1 MENNINFNKLT
12 KQELALLNEL
22 EDIKQERIQLSEK
35 YQKALEDA
43 KQEVIDLTTAIEK
56 GEAKKE
62 ESYNDFVLGELS
74 PTKFKNIE
82 KQIEDDKE
90 KLLLSE
96 NKIKNIAELEKNE
109 VAKQIQSKL
118 EPLKDGLNTMRNR
131 NKSCVKNEIIK
142 AKNIYLDTLKE
153 AKEQLE
159 IVKQYEYLV
168 EEIKITTGQQTVSYL
183 ILHDDLEAFF
193 NNGYSNTV
201 GIDISKQEVRK
212 AYNRK

>member
-1 MENNINFNKLT
+1 MEDIDFNQLT
-12 KQELALLNEL
+12 KEEKALLKEL
-22 EDIKQERIQLSEK
+22 EGIKQERIQIKEK
-35 YQKALEDA
+35 YQKALDDA

-62 ESYNDFVLGELS
+62 ESYNQFVLGELS

-82 KQIEDDKE
+82 KQIEEDKE
-90 KLLLSE
+90 KVLLSE
-96 NKIKNIAELEKNE
+96 NKIKDIAELEKNE
-109 VAKQIQSKL
+109 VAKQIQSQL
-118 EPLKDGLNTMRNR
+118 EPLKKELNTMRNR
-131 NKSCVKNEIIK
+131 NKTRVKNEIIK

-159 IVKQYEYLV
+159 IVKQFERLV
-168 EEIKITTGQQTVSYL
+168 EEVKITTGQQTASYL
-183 ILHDDLEAFF
+183 SLYNDLEAFF

-201 GIDISKQEVRK
+201 GIDVSKNEVRK